1 MMNLKV
7 ILFILFLGAV
17 IISCKHKDPV
27 ASVEIIVKEWKGKKI
42 IFPKDLQF
50 TILETDSI
58 CSVDFN
64 KQYKILM
71 YIDSIGCT
79 SCKLKIEKW
88 MEFIKEFKPIIGDK
102 IEYLFIFHP
111 QKTGVKSLKAELYTN
126 NFLTPV
132 CFDLKDEL
140 NKINNF
146 PQSFDFQTF
155 LLDKENRVL
164 VVGNPVNNT
173 AIRELY
179 LDILLNRKIV
189 NLSTTQISLSKN
201 IMQLGNIK
209 QDSIVKSSVILQNI
223 GNTSFVIL
231 GADVSCR
238 CVSVKIDKSPILPSQ
253 KRELLIEYKP
263 KEKGLI
269 NESVV
274 IRGNISNPV
283 EIIVRGDVIE

>member
-1 MMNLKV
+1 
-7 ILFILFLGAV
+7 
-17 IISCKHKDPV
+17 
-27 ASVEIIVKEWKGKKI
+27 
-42 IFPKDLQF
+42 
-50 TILETDSI
+50 
-58 CSVDFN
+58 
-64 KQYKILM
+64 M